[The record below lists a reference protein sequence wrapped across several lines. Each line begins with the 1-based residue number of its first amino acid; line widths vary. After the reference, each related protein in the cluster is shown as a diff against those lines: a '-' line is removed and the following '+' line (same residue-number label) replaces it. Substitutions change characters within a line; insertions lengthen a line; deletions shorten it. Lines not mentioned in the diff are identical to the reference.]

1 MMYDQKEVT
10 QYVYENTFSKL
21 TRFPLFVRKALAR
34 FIGWLSVTVMNQ
46 IESIPVYRGSPM
58 KLRDTVRMSIEAL
71 EAGDNLLIFPES
83 QDGIYERTGVGKI
96 SPGFLM
102 LAEAYWKKTH
112 KKMRML
118 PLYANKEAR
127 TVTFG
132 TIVTYEPENGFQ
144 QEQVRVVKEVTP
156 LREPPGTE
164 NRCSSRSGAFR
175 GLHRKDCL
183 FPAEQSSALRFFC
196 WPECSSG

>member
-1 MMYDQKEVT
+1 MYDQAQVT
-10 QYVYENTFSKL
+10 EYVYENTFSKL
-21 TRFPLFVRKALAR
+21 TRLPLFVRKTLAR

-58 KLRDTVRMSIEAL
+58 KLRETVRMSIEAL

-118 PLYANKEAR
+118 PLYANKENR

-132 TIVTYEPENGFQ
+132 TTVTYEPENGFQ
-144 QEQVRVVKEVTP
+144 QEQVRVVEEVTAQI
-156 LREPPGTE
+156 LEMAGMDNDGKAAQAT
-164 NRCSSRSGAFR
+164 
-175 GLHRKDCL
+175 
-183 FPAEQSSALRFFC
+183 
-196 WPECSSG
+196 